1 MLFWITIGL
10 ATRRVK
16 SVATQQL
23 YREETYSACS
33 EVEPVVV
40 THESAGSDLSRN
52 TLGQDGQG
60 PGENLIQMKLLFE
73 EE

>member
-10 ATRRVK
+10 ATRKVK
-16 SVATQQL
+16 SVAIQQL

-40 THESAGSDLSRN
+40 THESVGSALSRN
-52 TLGQDGQG
+52 TLGQDGKG